1 MFTGLVEEIG
11 KVRRVSRKREGM
23 ALSIAGSKVLKDA
36 KSGDSISVD
45 GVCLTITKVRSDGFE
60 VEVGDETLRRT
71 KFSSLRVSDS
81 VNLERPLR
89 PSDRLG
95 GHIVQGHVDG
105 VGKVKSKRRSG
116 TGLLLEISF
125 PDSLSQ
131 NIVEKGSIALNGV
144 SLTVSSL
151 RGLVFSISLI
161 PYTMHNTTLGK
172 VRVGDLANIEVDV
185 IGKYLG
191 KQQNER
197 A

>member
-11 KVRRVSRKREGM
+11 KVRRVSRKRGGM

-36 KSGDSISVD
+36 KPGDSISVD

-71 KFSSLRVSDS
+71 RFSSLRVSDS

-172 VRVGDLANIEVDV
+172 LRVGDLVNIEVDV
-185 IGKYLG
+185 TGKYLG